1 MQMQSFRLVTECC
14 TVAGKILRGGGAPMD
29 MDNFKMMVK
38 QSMAKLNSGKL
49 PSAIKKTYKTK
60 ASTKFVK
67 SVHFLIIIFS
77 SLDRLFQIYYK
88 SNEHEYDEMAER
100 LGQLASR
107 KEKKSEKKVSP
118 VYDHQSKPSSKRKE
132 VKEEP
137 IYDLPPE
144 WETLKV
150 LFMLIKFIE
159 RSCNMIRT

>member
-67 SVHFLIIIFS
+67 SIHFS
-77 SLDRLFQIYYK
+77 SSLFSLHWIVYFRFITNQTNMNMMRWQRDWDNLK
-88 SNEHEYDEMAER
+88 AEEKR
-100 LGQLASR
+100 RARR
-107 KEKKSEKKVSP
+107 KF
-118 VYDHQSKPSSKRKE
+118 HQCMIINQNQAPSARK
-132 VKEEP
+132 
-137 IYDLPPE
+137 
-144 WETLKV
+144 
-150 LFMLIKFIE
+150 
-159 RSCNMIRT
+159 